1 MWAEYAGI
9 YIGSLVL
16 FLGQRM
22 PLFYSFRPYRK
33 YPELFDGGNYF
44 GVLAVGTMVQ
54 VVIEIVTD
62 TVCLVFEARRGLA
75 PLAVWRELPKA
86 ALTPIIL
93 FALMFATLAGQFR
106 SLYGD
111 SEDQCNHR
119 DVCWCVGN
127 GLLPGGVREGYCLL
141 LYPNSS
147 GRPTN

>member
-1 MWAEYAGI
+1 
-9 YIGSLVL
+9 
-16 FLGQRM
+16 
-22 PLFYSFRPYRK
+22 
-33 YPELFDGGNYF
+33 
-44 GVLAVGTMVQ
+44 MVQ
-54 VVIEIVTD
+54 IVIEIITD
-62 TVCLVFEARRGLA
+62 AVCLVFEARRGLA

-111 SEDQCNHR
+111 SVDQCNHR
-119 DVCWCVGN
+119 DMCWCVGD

>member
-1 MWAEYAGI
+1 
-9 YIGSLVL
+9 
-16 FLGQRM
+16 
-22 PLFYSFRPYRK
+22 
-33 YPELFDGGNYF
+33 
-44 GVLAVGTMVQ
+44 MVQ
-54 VVIEIVTD
+54 IVIEIITD

-93 FALMFATLAGQFR
+93 FALMFATLVGQYR
-106 SLYGD
+106 SLNGGD
-111 SEDQCNHR
+111 SVEQCNHG

-141 LYPNSS
+141 LYLNSS

>member
-1 MWAEYAGI
+1 
-9 YIGSLVL
+9 
-16 FLGQRM
+16 
-22 PLFYSFRPYRK
+22 
-33 YPELFDGGNYF
+33 
-44 GVLAVGTMVQ
+44 MVQ
-54 VVIEIVTD
+54 IVIEIITD

-93 FALMFATLAGQFR
+93 FALMFATMAGQLR

-111 SEDQCNHR
+111 SAGMCIHR
-119 DVCWCVGN
+119 DLCWCVGDF
-127 GLLPGGVREGYCLL
+127 LLPGGVREGYCLL